1 MDAQS
6 VSAQSGRGRVRGVG
20 NVAARRVFEEVF
32 AGRLGDLELGA
43 LLATLRMRG
52 ESPVVLRAAL
62 DALTP
67 WLRPVEVNADCPVV
81 AIPSYGR
88 ARSSAN
94 LLPLLACLL
103 ADEGVQVVVHAAER
117 DDRGGGTVDVWRA
130 MGLDPIGAGMR
141 AQAAIARG
149 IPALVPVSE
158 LSPPLARLLD
168 LRARLGLRNIG
179 HTLANLL
186 NPTDSPACLQLA
198 LTAATGFSTP
208 VHRHFQDSGRSA
220 LVTRGAE
227 GEAVAGTR
235 GSARIDW
242 IHGGRIEVLVPA
254 SNSVPLDA
262 PQLPPARDAA
272 ATARWIQ
279 SVLAGERPV
288 PPSIE
293 RQVAAVFRAL
303 AAQASA
309 RSTATA

>member
-1 MDAQS
+1 MGYAT
-6 VSAQSGRGRVRGVG
+6 
-20 NVAARRVFEEVF
+20 ARRLFDEVF
-32 AGRLGDLELGA
+32 AGRIGDLELGA
-43 LLATLRMRG
+43 LLATLRLRG
-52 ESPVVLRAAL
+52 ESAPVLRAAL
-62 DALTP
+62 DALSP
-67 WLRPVEVNADCPVV
+67 WLRPVPVEADCPVV
-81 AIPSYGR
+81 VIPSYGR

-117 DDRGGGTVDVWRA
+117 DDRGGGTADVWRA
-130 MGLDPIGAGMR
+130 MGLDPIGAGAR

-168 LRARLGLRNIG
+168 LRARLGLRNVG

-186 NPTDSPACLQLA
+186 NPTDSPTCLHLA
-198 LTAATGFSTP
+198 LTGSNGFSTP

-220 LVTRGAE
+220 LVTRGIE

-242 IHGGRIEVLVPA
+242 IHRGRIEVLVPA
-254 SNSVPLDA
+254 SSSVPLDA

-279 SVLAGERPV
+279 SVLSGERPV

-293 RQVAAVFRAL
+293 RQVGAVSRAL
-303 AAQASA
+303 LAQASA
-309 RSTATA
+309 QRTATA